1 EILVY
6 RIQEFS
12 EVMADACLRDSEG
25 RFLFLSIYGRDHALL
40 QFLSALE
47 LPATQGGVDIFHL
60 VDECGEASPVHVG
73 GTDRLTKSSVHLP
86 KANLFGPMSHMWVYH
101 KAIEEPDFAN
111 RHAWV
116 LVPGADDETQR
127 KLQDKAWAM
136 VQRLSPVPLL
146 DHWRERVM
154 AEAFKSGL
162 VKPLDDQVAPPLGPI
177 RGMRISLGQ
186 GFADRLSQWVESGA
200 LTLEAERVNDEEG
213 VAA

>member
-1 EILVY
+1 
-6 RIQEFS
+6 

-25 RFLFLSIYGRDHALL
+25 HFLFLSIYGRDHALL

-47 LPATQGGVDIFHL
+47 LPVSQRGVDIFHL

-73 GTDRLTKSSVHLP
+73 GTDRLTKISAHLP

-101 KAIEEPDFAN
+101 AAIEKPDFAN

-116 LVPGADDETQR
+116 LVPGADDEALR
-127 KLQDKAWAM
+127 VLQDKAWAM

-154 AEAFKSGL
+154 TEAFGSGL
-162 VKPLDDQVAPPLGPI
+162 VKPVDDAVFPPLGPI

-186 GFADRLSQWVESGA
+186 GFANQLSQWVASGA
-200 LTLEAERVNDEEG
+200 LTLQAEHVIDKEG